1 MKTTFSLQKRLG
13 LGLTLG
19 MTLLWLVATV
29 GAWRGVRHELNE
41 AFDSALE
48 ETAQRILPLAV
59 LEISNR
65 ENPAEAQQV
74 ATLKMHKEYLT
85 YLVRDAGGKVL
96 MQSHDANPRIFSK
109 HPIEGFCT
117 TGKYRLYGASA
128 LRETVFI
135 EVAEPLRNRREAARQ
150 ALFALLWPL
159 LALAPISLLGTWLL
173 VRMSLRSVLA
183 YRYAVEARGV
193 GDLSPIKVS
202 RLPAE
207 INPLADA
214 VNRLLERLR
223 KALEAERS
231 FTANSAH
238 ELRTP
243 LAATLAQVQRLYQ
256 EAPEGPLRLRA
267 KKIESAL
274 RELARL
280 SEKLMQLAKA
290 EGGGLLS
297 QTPQD
302 LVPLLAHVVDEWR
315 RNSPRQITLQLP
327 AQAHVYS
334 TVDPDAFG
342 ILLRNLIENALKY
355 GAKDQPIEVTLTG
368 QALLRVIN
376 AGAVVPVAVLQRL
389 TERFVRGQSE
399 TSGSGLGLAIVK
411 TIVQGI
417 DGRIELLS
425 PAKDRQEGFEV
436 RVWLPLATVAA
447 GHSSAS

>member
-1 MKTTFSLQKRLG
+1 
-13 LGLTLG
+13 

-29 GAWRGVRHELNE
+29 GTWRGVRHELNE

-65 ENPAEAQQV
+65 ETPGEAQQV
-74 ATLKMHKEYLT
+74 ATLKMHKEYLS
-85 YLVRDAGGKVL
+85 YLVRDAEGKVL
-96 MQSHDANPRIFSK
+96 MQSHDANPKVFSK
-109 HPIEGFCT
+109 HPIEGFST

-135 EVAEPLRNRREAARQ
+135 EVAEPLRHRRGAARE

-159 LALAPISLLGTWLL
+159 LALIPISLLGTWLL
-173 VRMSLRSVLA
+173 VRMSLGSVLA
-183 YRYAVEARGV
+183 YRHAVEARGV

-267 KKIESAL
+267 KKRSKAPCANWPGY
-274 RELARL
+274 RKSSCNWPRL
-280 SEKLMQLAKA
+280 KGADCSRKRPRTWSHCWLTWWMN
-290 EGGGLLS
+290 GG
-297 QTPQD
+297 T
-302 LVPLLAHVVDEWR
+302 
-315 RNSPRQITLQLP
+315 T
-327 AQAHVYS
+327 
-334 TVDPDAFG
+334 
-342 ILLRNLIENALKY
+342 
-355 GAKDQPIEVTLTG
+355 
-368 QALLRVIN
+368 
-376 AGAVVPVAVLQRL
+376 
-389 TERFVRGQSE
+389 
-399 TSGSGLGLAIVK
+399 
-411 TIVQGI
+411 
-417 DGRIELLS
+417 
-425 PAKDRQEGFEV
+425 
-436 RVWLPLATVAA
+436 AA
-447 GHSSAS
+447 GRSRCNFLPRPMCIRPSTRTPSASCCAI

>member
-1 MKTTFSLQKRLG
+1 MKSSSSLQKRLG

-19 MTLLWLVATV
+19 MTLLWLGATV
-29 GAWRGVRHELNE
+29 CAWLVVQHELDE

-65 ENPAEAQQV
+65 EAPREAQHV

-85 YLVRDAGGKVL
+85 YLVRDAKGEIL
-96 MQSHDANPRIFSK
+96 MQSHDANPKIFNKQPS
-109 HPIEGFCT
+109 EGFST
-117 TGKYRLYGASA
+117 TKKYRLYGASA
-128 LRETVFI
+128 LRETLFI
-135 EVAEPLRNRREAARQ
+135 EIAEPLGHRREAARE
-150 ALFALLWPL
+150 ALFALLLPL
-159 LALAPISLLGTWLL
+159 LALIPISLLGTWLF
-173 VRMSLRSVLA
+173 VRISLRSVLA
-183 YRYAVEARGV
+183 YRHAVEARGA
-193 GDLSPIKVS
+193 GNLSPINVA

-207 INPLADA
+207 IDPLADA
-214 VNRLLERLR
+214 VNHLLERLR

-243 LAATLAQVQRLYQ
+243 LATTLAQIQRLRH

-267 KKIESAL
+267 EKIENSL

-297 QTPQD
+297 EVPQD
-302 LVPLLAHVVDEWR
+302 LIPLLAHVVDEWNHSSGQR
-315 RNSPRQITLQLP
+315 IELRLP
-327 AQAHVYS
+327 SQASVYS
-334 TVDPDAFG
+334 AIDPDAFG

-355 GAKDQPIEVTLTG
+355 GAADQPIEVSLTD
-368 QALLRVIN
+368 QALLRVVN
-376 AGAVVPVAVLQRL
+376 GGRAVPEPVLQQL
-389 TERFVRGQSE
+389 TERFVRGHSE
-399 TSGSGLGLAIVK
+399 VSGSGLGLAIAK

-417 DGRIELLS
+417 GASMTLAS
-425 PAKDRQEGFEV
+425 PATGREEGFEV
-436 RVWLPLATVAA
+436 NVQFCAHAKR
-447 GHSSAS
+447 

>member
-1 MKTTFSLQKRLG
+1 MSASFSLQKRLC

-19 MTLLWLVATV
+19 MTVLWLAATV
-29 GAWRGVRHELNE
+29 GTWRVVQQELDE
-41 AFDSALE
+41 MFDSALA

-65 ENPAEAQQV
+65 EDADKAQLV
-74 ATLKMHKEYLT
+74 AALKMHKEYLT
-85 YLVRDAGGKVL
+85 YLVRDAQGRIL
-96 MQSHDANPRIFSK
+96 MQSHDANPKIFSK
-109 HPIEGFCT
+109 QPTEGFST

-128 LRETVFI
+128 LRESVFI
-135 EVAEPLRNRREAARQ
+135 EIAEPLGHRREAARE
-150 ALFALLWPL
+150 AL
-159 LALAPISLLGTWLL
+159 LALLLPLLILIPVSLLGTWLF

-183 YRYAVEARGV
+183 YRRAVENRGA
-193 GDLSPIKVS
+193 GDLSPIKVL

-214 VNRLLERLR
+214 VNHLLKRLR

-243 LAATLAQVQRLYQ
+243 LAATLAQVQRLRH

-267 KKIESAL
+267 AKIEHSL

-290 EGGGLLS
+290 EGAGLLS

-302 LVPLLAHVVDEWR
+302 LIPLLAHVVDEWR
-315 RNSPRQITLQLP
+315 HSSDRLIELQLP
-327 AQAHVYS
+327 AQASVYS
-334 TVDPDAFG
+334 TIDPDAFG

-355 GAKDQPIEVTLTG
+355 GAADQPIEVSLSD
-368 QALLRVIN
+368 QALLRVVN
-376 AGAVVPVAVLQRL
+376 GGPVVPEPVLQQL
-389 TERFVRGQSE
+389 TERFVRGQSDV
-399 TSGSGLGLAIVK
+399 SGSGLGLAIVK
-411 TIVQGI
+411 TIVQGVN
-417 DGRIELLS
+417 GRIMLAS
-425 PAKDRQEGFEV
+425 PAKDRQDGFEV
-436 RVWLPLATVAA
+436 GVWLPLASTIE
-447 GHSSAS
+447 G